1 MLPMSLPDTHT
12 SAPCDWKG
20 AASCK
25 RWLEQLPLTNFG
37 QAQQALTAELKRFL
51 HLKIAPLERL
61 NTLEQLRETAAM
73 VQAEC
78 AKKYAAKPLP
88 MAATEVAQWKQ
99 SVELWQN
106 LRAAYQRCLLDAL
119 GGGGEAAQ
127 HAALICQRCLRYTA
141 LTLFEYYLTNQEV
154 DPELWRHLHGLYA
167 FAEKHNLTDEA
178 VRDSL
183 IEEAKTT
190 SCTIA
195 YAQALL
201 IGRSNPY
208 SLTPKQLELAS
219 RWIDKWGEKIQVR
232 TTPGEGE
239 SVLTVDPESN
249 SGARQAGEIPDTSST
264 RYLVTDDLG
273 KNLGIRIMLLGEGK
287 SPAELGLGGDCLQ
300 PGCEALLKLLYQQWR
315 KPGITGRAAPRHQ
328 ADQQVQLCF
337 GIPAIHYFVSGKPF
351 KQPGA
356 PQLSRQ
362 EEEELRTFGHISKHR
377 EAMQLSQLGFAL
389 DSWKII
395 SDSSI
400 GLGMMRDASGGG
412 SRVSLK
418 QLIGARPAESK
429 HFMLCVVER
438 ITLQQNGELHIG
450 TRALPGLPEPV
461 AVRPGGTGTGTAY
474 VQALLLPDVTVLKA
488 EPSLV
493 LPNGWFQTGRII
505 DVFTSESQRIKLT
518 KLMEK
523 GTDYERV
530 DFGAP

>member
-1 MLPMSLPDTHT
+1 MPLPDIRPGTT
-12 SAPCDWKG
+12 TELSN

-25 RWLEQLPLTNFG
+25 HWVEKLPLTNPT
-37 QAQQALTAELKRFL
+37 QAQQALTTELKRFL
-51 HLKIAPLERL
+51 QFRTGPLERL
-61 NTLEQLRETAAM
+61 KTLEELRETVEL
-73 VQAEC
+73 VQTEC
-78 AKKYAAKPLP
+78 AKKYATKPLP
-88 MAATEVAQWKQ
+88 LAATESALWKQ
-99 SVELWQN
+99 VVELWQT
-106 LRAAYQRCLLDAL
+106 LRAAYQRCLQDAVED
-119 GGGGEAAQ
+119 GEEARKN
-127 HAALICQRCLRYTA
+127 AALMCQRCLRYTA
-141 LTLFEYYLTNQEV
+141 LTLFEYYLTNQEA
-154 DPELWRHLHGLYA
+154 DPELWSHLHGLYA

-190 SCTIA
+190 SCVIA

-201 IGRSNPY
+201 IGQSNPY
-208 SLTPKQLELAS
+208 SLTPRQLELAS
-219 RWIDKWGEKIQVR
+219 SWIDKWGEKIRV
-232 TTPGEGE
+232 TTTSGEG
-239 SVLTVDPESN
+239 VLTVDPESN
-249 SGARQAGEIPDTSST
+249 SGAKRSGEISDSSSA

-273 KNLGIRIMLLGEGK
+273 KNLGIRIKLLGEGK
-287 SPAELGLGGDCLQ
+287 SPAELGLGSDCQQ
-300 PGCEALLKLLYQQWR
+300 PGCEALLKLLYQQWC
-315 KPGITGRAAPRHQ
+315 KQGGASRAAPRHQ
-328 ADQQVQLCF
+328 ADRKVQLCF
-337 GIPAIHYFVSGKPF
+337 GIPAAHYFVSGKPF

-450 TRALPGLPEPV
+450 VRALPGLPEPI
-461 AVRPGGTGTGTAY
+461 AVRPSGMGTGAAY
-474 VQALLLPDVTVLKA
+474 VQAFLLPDVSVLKA

-523 GTDYERV
+523 GADYERV